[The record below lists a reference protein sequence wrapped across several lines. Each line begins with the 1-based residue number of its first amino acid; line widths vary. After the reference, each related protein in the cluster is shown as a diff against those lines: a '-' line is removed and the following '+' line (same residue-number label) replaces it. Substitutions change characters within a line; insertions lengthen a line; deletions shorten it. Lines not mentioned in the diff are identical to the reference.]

1 MFLAQDADSQ
11 VACYPHAD
19 LLRRDRADAVLG
31 FAEFWKKS
39 MAVFPALASARRL
52 RPTLAGQPATSNLF
66 GLTPCRQRRPESQ
79 ASNVTPRAP
88 ANRFY
93 SG

>member
-1 MFLAQDADSQ
+1 MFLAQDTDSQ
-11 VACYPHAD
+11 VACYSHAD

-39 MAVFPALASARRL
+39 YGRLPGAGFGEKATPYPGGTTGHFESVWVNSLSPAAPR
-52 RPTLAGQPATSNLF
+52 
-66 GLTPCRQRRPESQ
+66 EQ
-79 ASNVTPRAP
+79 ASNVTPSAP
-88 ANRFY
+88 ANRFC